1 MNEFQEFFND
11 NKKPIAIALLICS
24 FLLVVWSFSGSI
36 IKVAA
41 YICGRLLGRW
51 CFNAIWPDEDEDEEN
66 AE

>member
-24 FLLVVWSFSGSI
+24 FLLIVWGFSGSI

-41 YICGRLLGRW
+41 YVCGWFLGRW
-51 CFNAIWPDEDEDEEN
+51 CFTAIWPDEDEDEEN
-66 AE
+66 DE